1 MSDEPIKA
9 ATPSAGGQASATA
22 LNDNALAS
30 GETGPTVVAA
40 QQPPMSAEALVDLR
54 RRVLANEPVSDDELR
69 HALSSLAM
77 ARGTAPTG
85 AKAATAVYEPK
96 GSIADRFAAFKAKVQ
111 HTDAAGG
118 VVVEPKKGD
127 GSV

>member
-1 MSDEPIKA
+1 MSEEPIKA
-9 ATPSAGGQASATA
+9 APQTPNHVHSDNSGQAS
-22 LNDNALAS
+22 
-30 GETGPTVVAA
+30 VVAA
-40 QQPPMSAEALVDLR
+40 PQPPMSAEALVDLR